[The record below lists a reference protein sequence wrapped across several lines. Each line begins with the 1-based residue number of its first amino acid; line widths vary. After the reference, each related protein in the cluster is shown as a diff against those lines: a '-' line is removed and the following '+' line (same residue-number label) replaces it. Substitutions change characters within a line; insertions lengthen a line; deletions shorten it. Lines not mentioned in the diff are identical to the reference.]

1 MNNEV
6 RQACFEREGYLCAA
20 CRAAPATEL
29 DHALGRRNA
38 ESVETCWALCTPCH
52 RDKTDSKPSKVAWV
66 WIWLRHVALHGYHA
80 QVEAAKASLQ
90 WHETKHGF
98 KKASPE

>member
-29 DHALGRRNA
+29 DHFLGRRRSEA
-38 ESVETCWALCTPCH
+38 VETCWALCTPCH
-52 RDKTDSKPSKVAWV
+52 REKTDNFPSKVTWLYV
-66 WIWLRHVALHGYHA
+66 WLRHCTLHRYAA
-80 QVEAAKASLQ
+80 QVSGVEAAIQ
-90 WHETKHGF
+90 YHTVKHGF
-98 KKASPE
+98 RKVP